1 MGSDFHSNRLAAK
14 ASVMDSHGSRLR
26 IQSPRTISTYELSDL
41 PTTRAPYSRAT
52 LPVPSQDP
60 WSTTSSSSHGNSI
73 SSARPMRNASLC
85 VCHSV
90 REIPARSCSQAAFHE
105 FGEVPPHR
113 NSREKWSPPQ
123 LSIFVIGRR
132 PDRQVETPKQKGPQR
147 SSGPE

>member
-85 VCHSV
+85 VCNSAVILGMAATVYAKYRLGAVVKLHFTSLAKSHLTATA
-90 REIPARSCSQAAFHE
+90 ERSGA
-105 FGEVPPHR
+105 PPTFDLRHR
-113 NSREKWSPPQ
+113 
-123 LSIFVIGRR
+123 
-132 PDRQVETPKQKGPQR
+132 
-147 SSGPE
+147 PEA